1 MKGFIAAVLVVGL
14 LLFGCTGGQGAAQG
28 GGGGVAAAGGS
39 PRGPAGQSIV
49 GTKFSDWRYY
59 SMAMPI
65 APGQI
70 DAQTQSALNVFSVK
84 QTAQQDGTLLV
95 TVVDNQDGTTSNFTL
110 SSGQT
115 LYFSDGNP
123 SDDLA
128 NTSDGALLD
137 DHFVV
142 VGSDGNIVQAVT
154 AP

>member
-1 MKGFIAAVLVVGL
+1 MKGLIAAVLVMGL
-14 LLFGCTGGQGAAQG
+14 LLSGCTGSQGAAQ

-39 PRGPAGQSIV
+39 PKAPAGQSLV

-59 SMAMPI
+59 SMAMQI

-70 DAQTQSALNVFSVK
+70 DAPTQAALNVFSV
-84 QTAQQDGTLLV
+84 QQAPQQDGTLLV
-95 TVVDNQDGTTSNFTL
+95 TVIDSQDGTASNFTL
-110 SSGQT
+110 ASGQA

-123 SDDLA
+123 GDDLG